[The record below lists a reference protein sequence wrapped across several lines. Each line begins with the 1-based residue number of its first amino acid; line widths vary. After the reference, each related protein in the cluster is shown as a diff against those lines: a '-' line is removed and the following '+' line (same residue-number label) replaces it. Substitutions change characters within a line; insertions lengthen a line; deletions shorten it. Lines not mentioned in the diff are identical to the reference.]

1 MQVLRKNEKIG
12 KKGKIDMTII
22 YIKMQV
28 GNFSLH
34 VRELRLAGLFVN
46 RNNIHKKAVRCE
58 TSRPVFFSENYKTT
72 KLHLKN
78 QGIRAQ
84 PEDEAEPTG
93 GGHIHITPQF

>member
-1 MQVLRKNEKIG
+1 
-12 KKGKIDMTII
+12 
-22 YIKMQV
+22 MQV

-34 VRELRLAGLFVN
+34 VRKLRLAVLFVN

-58 TSRPVFFSENYKTT
+58 TSRFFSAESYKVT

-84 PEDEAEPTG
+84 PEDEAEPSGRGTYTY
-93 GGHIHITPQF
+93 HTSILNVVPFPISDFRT